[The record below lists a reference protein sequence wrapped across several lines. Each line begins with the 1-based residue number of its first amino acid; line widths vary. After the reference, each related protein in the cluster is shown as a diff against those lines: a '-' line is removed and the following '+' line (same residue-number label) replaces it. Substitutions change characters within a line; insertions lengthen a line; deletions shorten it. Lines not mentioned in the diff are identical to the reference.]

1 MFTSLNVVRMAAV
14 DCDCTRRSATRW
26 RKRDIGTRC
35 SGRPLSS
42 AVSIGAFTSG
52 SAGRAASA
60 KAPAALAAVAAA
72 GAAAKAAGCSA
83 DNTSPLVM
91 RPSRPVPTTCEA
103 ARPAS
108 ASRLAAAGIGA
119 AACAKAPAAKAAGA
133 VAARAAGAV
142 AAAGLPAAALA
153 EAGSIIAITSPA
165 TTVLPSGLTICA
177 SVPAAGAGTSRT
189 TLSVSTSIN
198 TSSSSTR
205 SPAFFFHCSSVAS
218 ETDSDSC
225 GTLTSTIEIFLCS
238 DRIGSTVQH
247 QALELGE
254 RRIDQRLLLLD
265 VLRVVADRRR
275 SRGRAPGVA
284 KLVLIAH
291 LLQQVMLHVEPRTHV
306 LRLVLAPDDV
316 GQIGQALEF
325 GSERLVRERIQL
337 FDPDQRRIVGLSFFA
352 LGLQLVVHLA
362 RTQDRTPH
370 FLRVAQRGVGNH
382 GAELAARQ
390 IHQLGGR
397 VLVSQQGFGR
407 HDHQGLAEHPDHL
420 APQQVEYLR
429 RQM

>member
-52 SAGRAASA
+52 SAGRAA
-60 KAPAALAAVAAA
+60 AA
-72 GAAAKAAGCSA
+72 GTGGAATWAAGGACSA

-119 AACAKAPAAKAAGA
+119 AAFAAAACAKAPAAKAPGA
-133 VAARAAGAV
+133 AAS
-142 AAAGLPAAALA
+142 AAGLPAAALA

-225 GTLTSTIEIFLCS
+225 GTLTSTIEIFPCS

-325 GSERLVRERIQL
+325 GSE
-337 FDPDQRRIVGLSFFA
+337 S
-352 LGLQLVVHLA
+352 
-362 RTQDRTPH
+362 
-370 FLRVAQRGVGNH
+370 
-382 GAELAARQ
+382 
-390 IHQLGGR
+390 
-397 VLVSQQGFGR
+397 
-407 HDHQGLAEHPDHL
+407 
-420 APQQVEYLR
+420 
-429 RQM
+429 

>member
-119 AACAKAPAAKAAGA
+119 AAFAAAACAKAPAAKAPGA
-133 VAARAAGAV
+133 AAS
-142 AAAGLPAAALA
+142 AAGLPAAALA

-225 GTLTSTIEIFLCS
+225 GTLTSTIDIFLCS

-390 IHQLGGR
+390 VHQLGGS
-397 VLVSQQGFGR
+397 VLVPQQGFGR
-407 HDHQGLAEHPDHL
+407 HDQKGLGEHQ
-420 APQQVEYLR
+420 
-429 RQM
+429 

>member
-60 KAPAALAAVAAA
+60 KAPAA
-72 GAAAKAAGCSA
+72 GCSA

-119 AACAKAPAAKAAGA
+119 AAFAAAACAKAPAAKAPGAAASAAKAAGA

-306 LRLVLAPDDV
+306 LRLVLAP
-316 GQIGQALEF
+316 
-325 GSERLVRERIQL
+325 
-337 FDPDQRRIVGLSFFA
+337 
-352 LGLQLVVHLA
+352 
-362 RTQDRTPH
+362 
-370 FLRVAQRGVGNH
+370 
-382 GAELAARQ
+382 AA
-390 IHQLGGR
+390 
-397 VLVSQQGFGR
+397 
-407 HDHQGLAEHPDHL
+407 
-420 APQQVEYLR
+420 
-429 RQM
+429 